1 MIVVP
6 TIGIGGLLIYK
17 GARERSAN
25 PVTVASED
33 PNTEIDSLEVRFRK
47 LRTRSKQVLP
57 RLTTEDKASKQK
69 ADVLKDQWR
78 SWIAEFNSVFDALK
92 DENGDWTE
100 EFRGYSAMKIEA
112 SRIRMDLIRLGNL

>member
-6 TIGIGGLLIYK
+6 TVGIGGLLIYK
-17 GARERSAN
+17 GAKERSAT
-25 PVTVASED
+25 PVTVANED
-33 PNTEIDSLEVRFRK
+33 PNTEIDSLDARFRK

-69 ADVLKDQWR
+69 AEVLKDQWHT
-78 SWIAEFNSVFDALK
+78 WIADFNTVFDALK